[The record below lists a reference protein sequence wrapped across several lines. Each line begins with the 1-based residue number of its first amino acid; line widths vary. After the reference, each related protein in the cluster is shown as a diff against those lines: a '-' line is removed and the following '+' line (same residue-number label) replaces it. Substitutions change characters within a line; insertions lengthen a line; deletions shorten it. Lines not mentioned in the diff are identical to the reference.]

1 MNEPQPLLPPEQL
14 FASPLSVSL
23 LKVAFAQLISIAFR
37 MPGHFGYEIEVAN
50 LEVDSIAADF
60 AQLVA
65 FGFGVWA
72 FIQRKR
78 SKVQPLT
85 FTQAGA
91 DALTKINPP
100 MLGADPTKIPKE
112 AKP

>member
-1 MNEPQPLLPPEQL
+1 VNDQSQPLLPAEQL
-14 FASPLSVSL
+14 FASPVSVSL
-23 LKVAFAQLISIAFR
+23 LKVAFAQVISLAFR
-37 MPGHFGYEIEVAN
+37 LPGHFGYTIA
-50 LEVDSIAADF
+50 LGRLDVDAIAADA

-85 FTQAGA
+85 FTRAGA
-91 DALTKINPP
+91 DALTKTNPP
-100 MLGADPTKIPKE
+100 MLNSDPTITKE
-112 AKP
+112 K